1 MYCTYFSQNPLRQ
14 LVLDPRVCTGFK
26 SVWVESVVGLVLVG
40 LKIIFNGFRLSWADG
55 NICMGLVEVWFRF
68 ETVLSFRCYNHKDLV
83 KSQHHTIQSYLHFLD
98 KCEGIFKREWLR
110 FRCYNTKEHRDS
122 RLCPKRLICSRHSN
136 PVAPVMQENH
146 RLHHDCNK
154 FTDRYILR

>member
-68 ETVLSFRCYNHKDLV
+68 ETVLSFSLTSATAAAGTARKVVVVVVVLTAAWEMGNGKMWGRGA
-83 KSQHHTIQSYLHFLD
+83 
-98 KCEGIFKREWLR
+98 ERR
-110 FRCYNTKEHRDS
+110 
-122 RLCPKRLICSRHSN
+122 
-136 PVAPVMQENH
+136 
-146 RLHHDCNK
+146 
-154 FTDRYILR
+154 